1 MASLVYQKE
10 AAALLLAVLG
20 QNASPSVFDSV
31 GNQIEKG
38 QTTAQAYIT
47 SLLNSSAGQALYAS
61 KTDVE
66 ILQTIYTSVYGS
78 SPSTAELQAILSGS
92 SLTNAIADAV
102 TSLLNYSGFDSGT
115 LTSQTNFD
123 AQLNNVLYPG
133 TSAAGS
139 GPGVSDAL
147 ALYYLAGID
156 PVTSTVITLATQI
169 NTSAQTFAQVANKF
183 VTDRAALNSLSNT
196 DFINKVFTEAYERAP
211 NSSEF
216 SALNAILSGGG
227 TKGDV
232 LVNIITGLRG
242 TVGSGDTAA
251 QQFFLHDTAPD
262 NAGQLAGLAAREQVA
277 SIYLAVPQRD
287 VDAQG
292 LDDWSNYLG
301 KHGNTFSSLTA
312 KLLTSVE
319 FQKKGAQLTGND
331 FIQHVY
337 TAVHGVAATSAQL
350 ALYSGLTDKAAITDA
365 IINDLRNSTATDNT
379 TVAQQHAFEYDIGTS
394 LVYKTAASLTTTAA
408 GGNATGTVN
417 TNSSHVLSNAETA
430 VLTNIQLNAN
440 AAATVN
446 LAFADHLANLTI
458 NGTGASIVSLSTDG
472 VNPGVDIT
480 VNNGNVVLNG
490 SSGNDTAAVT
500 STANLATGTAK
511 FNLGDG
517 NDSLTW
523 GGNAAAGAANIV
535 GSGVQANGGNGIDTI
550 SANFITKNVTTVAS
564 GIGGLGRTTTF
575 TTNASNFTNFEK
587 IDLAGYIGKAT
598 ATDRGNA
605 VTTADHTFDFGILTG
620 NATTESS
627 VNAGSLVQAGKSN
640 IGSQGFVLSGLASAV
655 KVINAAGG
663 DSAQLEVTG
672 NATSAS
678 SVDITFLQNATDHFN
693 VNFTASGTT
702 DINAGSLSLNSS
714 SSLLFPTALSTIN
727 IASGGT
733 GAHGNILNL
742 AGSNS
747 QVSTI
752 FVTGD
757 HHLDLT
763 VAPGYSNL
771 LTLDASGNTGGINV
785 VLNQGGTGQG
795 VLYNLLA
802 LLPLG
807 STLATLLGL
816 GGTNFSLT
824 GSSAADSFTVLGNTT
839 ITGGTG
845 ANDYHLVSSTTAAGV
860 TINDF
865 NSAQDSIVDSLS
877 GLTISATAGT
887 NNIADYGVRTES
899 VLGNAISALLGGILT
914 GVVGALGSLLGIGG
928 NDALGS
934 KVGVVGVERSGG
946 TDSYI
951 IIDNNNDHKLDAND
965 SVIYLKNTDHQN
977 LIDTLHYASTVTL
990 NGIAHAPVAE
1000 VA

>member
-20 QNASPSVFDSV
+20 QNASSSVFDSI

-38 QTTAQAYIT
+38 QITAQSYIS
-47 SLLNSSAGQALYAS
+47 SLLSSSAGQALYAS

-66 ILQTIYTSVYGS
+66 ILQSIYTSVYGN
-78 SPSTAELQAILSGS
+78 SPGTAELQAQLAGS
-92 SLTNAIADAV
+92 TLANVISNAV
-102 TSLLNYSGFDSGT
+102 NSLLNYSGFDSGT

-123 AQLNNVLYPG
+123 GQLNLVLYPG

-147 ALYYLAGID
+147 ALYYLAGVD
-156 PVTSTVITLATQI
+156 PVTSTVITLGSQI
-169 NTSAQTFAQVANKF
+169 NSGSQTFAQVAKKF
-183 VTDRAALNSLSNT
+183 VTDRAALNSLSST
-196 DFINKVFTEAYERAP
+196 DFINKVFTEAYERVPTAGEL
-211 NSSEF
+211 STL
-216 SALNAILSGGG
+216 SAIISGGG

-232 LVNIITGLRG
+232 LVNIINGLRG
-242 TVGSGDTAA
+242 TVAAGDTTA
-251 QQFFLHDTAPD
+251 QQFFLNETVAD
-262 NAGQLAGLAAREQVA
+262 NAGQLSGLAAREQVA

-292 LDDWSNYLG
+292 LDDWSSYLG
-301 KHGNTFSSLTA
+301 KHGNTFASLTT

-319 FQKKGAQLTGND
+319 FQKKGAQLTGD
-331 FIQHVY
+331 AFVQHVY
-337 TAVHGVAATSAQL
+337 TGVHGVAATPAQI
-350 ALYSGLTDKAAITDA
+350 ALYSGLASKTAITDA
-365 IINDLRNSTATDNT
+365 IINDLRTSTAIDNT

-394 LVYKTAASLTTTAA
+394 LVYKTAASLTTTGG

-440 AAATVN
+440 SNATVN

-458 NGTGASIVSLSTDG
+458 NGTSASVVSLSTDG
-472 VNPGVDIT
+472 INPGVAIT
-480 VNNGNVVLNG
+480 VNNGNIVLNG
-490 SSGNDTAAVT
+490 SSGNDKVAVT
-500 STANLATGTAK
+500 STANIATGAAK
-511 FNLGDG
+511 FNLGEG
-517 NDSLTW
+517 ADSLTW
-523 GGNAAAGAANIV
+523 VGNATTGAANIV
-535 GSGVQANGGNGIDTI
+535 GAGVQANGGNGIDTI

-564 GIGGLGRTTTF
+564 GLLGAFRTTTF
-575 TTNASNFTNFEK
+575 TSNSSQFTNFEK
-587 IDLAGYIGKAT
+587 VDLAGYIGKAT
-598 ATDRGNA
+598 ATDRGAA

-627 VNAGSLVQAGKSN
+627 VNAGSLVQAGTSN

-663 DSAQLEVTG
+663 NSAQLEVTG

-678 SVDITFLQNATDHFN
+678 NVDITFLQNATNHFD
-693 VNFTASGTT
+693 VNFTAAGTT

-714 SSLLFPTALSTIN
+714 SGLLGTALSTIN
-727 IASGGT
+727 IGSGGT
-733 GAHGNILNL
+733 GAHSNILNL
-742 AGSNS
+742 TGTNA
-747 QVSTI
+747 QVTSI
-752 FVTGD
+752 AVTGD

-763 VAPGYSNL
+763 VGAGYSSL
-771 LTLDASGNTGGINV
+771 LTLNASANTGGIDL

-807 STLATLLGL
+807 STLATMLGL

-824 GSSAADSFTVLGNTT
+824 GSTAADSFTVLGNTT

-845 ANDYHLVSSTTAAGV
+845 ANEYHLTSSTTNAGV

-865 NSAQDSIVDSLS
+865 SSAKDGIVDVLS

-887 NNIADYGVRTES
+887 NNLGDYGVRTES
-899 VLGNAISALLGGILT
+899 VLANAVSALVGGLIT
-914 GVVGALGSLLGIGG
+914 GVVGALASLLGIGSD
-928 NDALGS
+928 NSLAS
-934 KVGVVGVERSGG
+934 KVGVVGVDRAGG
-946 TDSYI
+946 SDSYI

-977 LIDTLHYASTVTL
+977 LLDTLHYASTATL
-990 NGIAHAPVAE
+990 NGIAQAPVAE
-1000 VA
+1000 FA